1 MAADDDRSGD
11 NAHIHS
17 QAAYMSKQG
26 MGGRCGIAALTG
38 AKESN
43 RTDTI
48 VSRPTGAHTSANQ
61 SDQGGEHTESNC
73 NMATDDDQLA
83 AGNKHPQNRDVTH
96 PDNHANNAKACAE
109 LLHSMKLEQPPASGT
124 AARRSF
130 ELQLVAKVNR
140 ILKNQRQRAY
150 RKAKKKGLL
159 SLAQPS
165 R

>member
-1 MAADDDRSGD
+1 
-11 NAHIHS
+11 
-17 QAAYMSKQG
+17 
-26 MGGRCGIAALTG
+26 
-38 AKESN
+38 
-43 RTDTI
+43 
-48 VSRPTGAHTSANQ
+48 
-61 SDQGGEHTESNC
+61 
-73 NMATDDDQLA
+73 MATDDDQLA

-96 PDNHANNAKACAE
+96 PDNHANNAKALAE